1 MKSAE
6 NIYIHAIVGYTQ
18 NMKQIGKR
26 EQAKCHSIIFVVYSN
41 IILVINFHLK
51 VKIMSHLF

>member
-6 NIYIHAIVGYTQ
+6 NIYIHAIVGYTH
-18 NMKQIGKR
+18 NMMQSGKR